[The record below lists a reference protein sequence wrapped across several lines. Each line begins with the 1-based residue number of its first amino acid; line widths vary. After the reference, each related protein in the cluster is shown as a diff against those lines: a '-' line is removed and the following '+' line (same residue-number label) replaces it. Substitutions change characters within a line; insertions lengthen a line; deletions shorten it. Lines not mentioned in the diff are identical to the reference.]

1 MQQTTLDHFL
11 KEHFVYVY
19 EIRVN
24 RLPRRMPSGVAV
36 TPIPRSIKRT
46 WNFLLRCD
54 SHDIYHSTIA
64 YLRGERMMYDA
75 GIGEREDLVSRI
87 CNPPDQESFTYNG
100 IWGSIKLGSSAFLL
114 NFGFAAAPALNI
126 NNLYGVLKSW
136 LWRR

>member
-1 MQQTTLDHFL
+1 
-11 KEHFVYVY
+11 
-19 EIRVN
+19 
-24 RLPRRMPSGVAV
+24 
-36 TPIPRSIKRT
+36 
-46 WNFLLRCD
+46 
-54 SHDIYHSTIA
+54 
-64 YLRGERMMYDA
+64 MMYDA